1 MVQIKKKVT
10 LKVKTVQEP
19 IKEPEPNA
27 SPTPNGGDGNGK
39 GSSSK
44 VLGGIAAVV
53 VACLLFYGAYCYFS
67 SSDEQNDSSTAEQV
81 ERSTGISNEEG
92 VKEVSNT
99 QTAETDYSNNYES
112 VNDEGVST
120 PEQDVYTP
128 TVSSHQSR
136 KKQGGVTKP
145 AESSQVT
152 TLASQAATL
161 SSSLEEKAKEV
172 IRGDY
177 GNGEVRK
184 QKLGDQYWDIQKK
197 VNEIYQQKGLL

>member
-10 LKVKTVQEP
+10 LKVKKVQDP
-19 IKEPEPNA
+19 IKGQELTSSTN
-27 SPTPNGGDGNGK
+27 PNGGDGDGK
-39 GSSSK
+39 GGNSK
-44 VLGGIAAVV
+44 ILVCVAAVV
-53 VACLLFYGAYCYFS
+53 LAVLLGYGAFSYFS
-67 SSDEQNDSSTAEQV
+67 SSNEQSDGTTTEQV

-99 QTAETDYSNNYES
+99 ETAETDSSNNYES

-120 PEQDVYTP
+120 PEQDVSTP

-136 KKQGGVTKP
+136 KKQDGVTKP

-161 SSSLEEKAKEV
+161 SITLEEKAKEV

-184 QKLGDQYWDIQKK
+184 QKLGNQYWDVQKK
-197 VNEIYQQKGLL
+197 VNEIYHKKGLL